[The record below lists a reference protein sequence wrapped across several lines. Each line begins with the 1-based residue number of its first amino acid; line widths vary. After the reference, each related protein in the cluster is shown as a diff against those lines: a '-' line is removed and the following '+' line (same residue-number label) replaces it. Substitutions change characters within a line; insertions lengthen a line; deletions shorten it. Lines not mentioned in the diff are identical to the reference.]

1 MSDTLSPENEDFIQT
16 AIRRGDYHDRGEV
29 LDEAMELLRK
39 RDELRRD
46 IQQGIDELDRGD
58 RIEGEE
64 VFRELEDKAHQAIDR
79 LR

>member
-16 AIRRGDYHDRGEV
+16 AIRRGDYRDRGEV

-46 IQQGIDELDRGD
+46 IKQGIDELDRGD

-64 VFRELEDKAHQAIDR
+64 VFRELEDKARQAVDR
-79 LR
+79 AR

>member
-1 MSDTLSPENEDFIQT
+1 MSDTLSPENEDFIQS
-16 AIRRGDYHDRGEV
+16 AIRRGDYRDRGEV

-46 IQQGIDELDRGD
+46 IQQGVDELDRGD

>member
-16 AIRRGDYHDRGEV
+16 AIRRGDYRDRGEV

-58 RIEGEE
+58 RIEGEQ
-64 VFRELEDKAHQAIDR
+64 VFCELDDKARQAIDR
-79 LR
+79 FR